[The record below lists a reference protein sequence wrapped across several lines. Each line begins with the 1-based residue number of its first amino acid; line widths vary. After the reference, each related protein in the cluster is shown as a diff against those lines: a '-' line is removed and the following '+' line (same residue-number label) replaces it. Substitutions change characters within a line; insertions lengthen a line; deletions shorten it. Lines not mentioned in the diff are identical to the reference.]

1 MKKKRAIGIIVFILI
16 VVITGCGISGQGGG
30 MVKQR
35 IGEQEE
41 NKRTEIVSKPTEL
54 SFVFADGDETG
65 KTAMINMVNRFNE
78 QYEDITIHIKPGN
91 GNAYDEILKTL
102 ESVGEFPDILETFNV
117 DSFVRAGMLAELPE
131 DINALFINSVRID
144 GKVYTAPWSN
154 NNTLGIIYNK
164 KYFNTN
170 GLKEPQTYEE
180 FMELCRQ
187 IQEIGDISPL
197 VVGGQDL
204 WHIGFWFHKIYSDQ
218 VTNLDPDFIMHC
230 YEGSKDFSD
239 VTFKHVLEEMQ
250 EILKYAQPEWA
261 STPDAKVASYLVQ
274 EKAVMLYSGGHMLS
288 TIQDMNPDF
297 EMGWFAVPSPDG
309 KLRMTG
315 GASANGFGISAEA
328 AQDPDKKA
336 AAEEFIRFFFA
347 KENYKYYCDALDIIP
362 TTVDA
367 PQRQYSKLTKEMM
380 EALASADEIAPMWN
394 NETGNR
400 ELPPDFRNST
410 YKILIEVLQGKMDID
425 SACEEVNKMWKISTR
440 NFNPLKKGQQ

>member
-16 VVITGCGISGQGGG
+16 VAITGCGISGQGGG

-41 NKRTEIVSKPTEL
+41 NTRTEIVSKPTEL

-180 FMELCRQ
+180 FMQLCRQ

-440 NFNPLKKGQQ
+440 NFNPLKKGQ